1 MQYNL
6 RSTFWIKTVVAAI
19 AAALA
24 VVTLLWRDWI
34 EQVFGIDP
42 DHHSGS
48 IEWELVIALSLAA
61 LVFAASARREW
72 SRASLSMT
80 GETWVRPDFDDRQKG
95 C

>member
-6 RSTFWIKTVVAAI
+6 RSTFWIKTVVASV

-24 VVTLLWRDWI
+24 VVTVLWRDWI

-48 IEWELVIALSLAA
+48 IEWELVICLSLAA
-61 LVFAASARREW
+61 LLFAASARREW
-72 SRASLSMT
+72 YRASLATT
-80 GETWVRPDFDDRQKG
+80 GETGVRADLDDRQKG